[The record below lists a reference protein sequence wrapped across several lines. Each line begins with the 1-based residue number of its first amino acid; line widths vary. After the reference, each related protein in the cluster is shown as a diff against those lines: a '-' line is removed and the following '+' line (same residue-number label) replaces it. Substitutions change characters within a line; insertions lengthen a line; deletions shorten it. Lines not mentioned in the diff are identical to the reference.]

1 MANETYGREDESVVL
16 NFLFLI
22 KKYILFIV
30 IAVFAACAV
39 GFAYAKLRTPD
50 YYTSEKLS
58 YNVTSDSTGSDS
70 KAVNAMIA
78 YVDTVVDFCMTGIV
92 YDRANAIYHDYRYNR
107 RTLDQLDEF
116 LAQVEEENLFADNN
130 GDYASVINKNTAT
143 AKKFSKDDLIN
154 IEISVQNSSAETAKI
169 LTRVYAC
176 AIRLEAKNAFGEGF
190 TTNIGEGI
198 VKGSGISGITA
209 TKDTSTLKILLIV
222 GVIGVVLSLGVAY
235 LLYIT
240 DRSVSTGEELTR
252 ITGVPLLSVIRNKEM
267 KRNER

>member
-1 MANETYGREDESVVL
+1 MANETYERENESVVL

-39 GFAYAKLRTPD
+39 GYGYAKLRTPN
-50 YYTSEKLS
+50 YYATEKLS

-130 GDYASVINKNTAT
+130 GGYASLINENTAS
-143 AKKFSKDDLIN
+143 AKKYSKDDLIN
-154 IEISVQNSSAETAKI
+154 LEISVQNSSAETAKI

-209 TKDTSTLKILLIV
+209 TKDTSTLKILLIA

-235 LLYIT
+235 LFYVT

>member
-1 MANETYGREDESVVL
+1 MANETYERENESVVL

-39 GFAYAKLRTPD
+39 GYGYAKLRTPN
-50 YYTSEKLS
+50 YYATEKLS

-78 YVDTVVDFCMTGIV
+78 YVDTVVDFCVTGIV

-130 GDYASVINKNTAT
+130 GGYASLINENTAS
-143 AKKFSKDDLIN
+143 AKKYSKDDLIN
-154 IEISVQNSSAETAKI
+154 LEISVQNSSAETAKI

-209 TKDTSTLKILLIV
+209 TKDTSTLKILLIA

-235 LLYIT
+235 LLYVT

>member
-1 MANETYGREDESVVL
+1 MANETYERENESVVL

-39 GFAYAKLRTPD
+39 GYGYAKLRTPN
-50 YYTSEKLS
+50 YYATEKLS

-107 RTLDQLDEF
+107 RTPDQLHEF

-130 GDYASVINKNTAT
+130 GGYASLINENTAS
-143 AKKFSKDDLIN
+143 AKKYSKDDLIN
-154 IEISVQNSSAETAKI
+154 LEISVQNSSAETAKI

-209 TKDTSTLKILLIV
+209 TKDTSTLKILLIA

-235 LLYIT
+235 LLYVT

>member
-1 MANETYGREDESVVL
+1 MANETYERENESVVL

-39 GFAYAKLRTPD
+39 GYGYAKLRTPN
-50 YYTSEKLS
+50 YYATEKLS

-130 GDYASVINKNTAT
+130 GGYASLINENTAS
-143 AKKFSKDDLIN
+143 AKKYSKDDLIN
-154 IEISVQNSSAETAKI
+154 LEISVQNSSAETAKI

>member
-1 MANETYGREDESVVL
+1 MANETYERENESVVL

-39 GFAYAKLRTPD
+39 GYGYAKLRTPN
-50 YYTSEKLS
+50 YYAKEKLS
-58 YNVTSDSTGSDS
+58 YTVTSDSAGYDV

-130 GDYASVINKNTAT
+130 GGYASLINENTAS
-143 AKKFSKDDLIN
+143 AKKYSKDDMIN

-209 TKDTSTLKILLIV
+209 TKDTSTLKILLIA

-235 LLYIT
+235 LLYVT

>member
-58 YNVTSDSTGSDS
+58 YNVTSDSTGSDY

-92 YDRANAIYHDYRYNR
+92 FDRANAIYHDYRYNR
-107 RTLDQLDEF
+107 RTVDKLDEF
-116 LAQVEEENLFADNN
+116 LEEVEEENRFADNN

-169 LTRVYAC
+169 LTRIYAC

-198 VKGSGISGITA
+198 VKGSGISGIPA
-209 TKDTSTLKILLIV
+209 TKDTSTLKILLIS
-222 GVIGVVLSLGVAY
+222 GIIGLVLSLGVAY
-235 LLYIT
+235 LLYVT
-240 DRSVSTGEELTR
+240 DRTLSTGEELTR
-252 ITGVPLLSVIRNKEM
+252 ITGVPLLSVIRNREV